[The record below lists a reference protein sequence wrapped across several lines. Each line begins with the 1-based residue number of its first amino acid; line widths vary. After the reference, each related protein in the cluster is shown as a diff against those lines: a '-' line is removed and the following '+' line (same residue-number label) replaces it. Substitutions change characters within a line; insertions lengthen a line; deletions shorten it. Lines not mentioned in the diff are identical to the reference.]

1 MSKSLDY
8 AMMLFVTVVLVL
20 ICLLGYWGLAA

>member
-1 MSKSLDY
+1 MDKSLDY

-20 ICLLGYWGLAA
+20 ICLFGYWGLAA